1 MVGIYKITS
10 PKGKVYIG
18 QSTNIYNRFKHYKN
32 LDCKGQPKLFN
43 SLKKYDP
50 NNHIFEIIEKCSIEL
65 LNEREIYWGNKFNV
79 LGDKGLNCKYLG
91 EGGTH
96 TNETKTK
103 ISKANKGKTLSQ
115 KHINIIK
122 KTNKGNKYKKGT
134 TLSEKHKNTLSKV
147 NKGRQP
153 MLEKKHS
160 SETKKKMS
168 DAVKNRVYTK
178 ERLDKMSKSMKGK
191 NTKAIICIN
200 TGNIY
205 SSIIEAANELN
216 CNKRSISNILCGLS
230 TQTKHGLKFD
240 YIY

>member
-1 MVGIYKITS
+1 M
-10 PKGKVYIG
+10 
-18 QSTNIYNRFKHYKN
+18 
-32 LDCKGQPKLFN
+32 
-43 SLKKYDP
+43 
-50 NNHIFEIIEKCSIEL
+50 
-65 LNEREIYWGNKFNV
+65 
-79 LGDKGLNCKYLG
+79 G

-103 ISKANKGKTLSQ
+103 ISKVNKGKTLSQ